1 MANFILRLVCYAV
14 LLGGAAY
21 LFQTWWSADGL
32 DAVGA
37 LRSFHDKTIIGLRAA
52 PLLLALIGIG
62 RLRSV
67 AVFVAFVLA
76 GAALTAPFVCTRV
89 SGVIGLTQ

>member
-14 LLGGAAY
+14 LLGGSAY
-21 LFQTWWSADGL
+21 VFQTWWSADGL

-62 RLRSV
+62 RLRSI
-67 AVFVAFVLA
+67 AVFVAFLLA
-76 GAALTAPFVCTRV
+76 GAALTAPFVCTRIA
-89 SGVIGLTQ
+89 GIHG